1 MLLGR
6 SPCGRSLDLWMLGSP
21 LKSLW
26 LKTSEGCR
34 SFPPSSLSRHLK
46 PSFVHRSMASGT
58 EGTHICV
65 STCPPL
71 PVNQCA
77 SVFPR
82 ARPFVCSGIASIGIA
97 KETPVY
103 TVTCFGPTDIYLLLC
118 NEGNLHSTLK
128 IWPHWLVLPLPQW
141 FLRGER
147 PQSTDASLYSAS
159 RLREDLFRTCTLA
172 SVGAQAVKEAL
183 RNRVKSSWTWQG
195 GSAFKGRCRILSYII
210 LWDGPLKQNCVM
222 GLALKSLACLTR
234 LKGNDV
240 KIRKNTGA

>member
-1 MLLGR
+1 M
-6 SPCGRSLDLWMLGSP
+6 
-21 LKSLW
+21 
-26 LKTSEGCR
+26 
-34 SFPPSSLSRHLK
+34 
-46 PSFVHRSMASGT
+46 
-58 EGTHICV
+58 
-65 STCPPL
+65 
-71 PVNQCA
+71 
-77 SVFPR
+77 
-82 ARPFVCSGIASIGIA
+82 CSGIFSIGIA

-118 NEGNLHSTLK
+118 NEGNLHSALK

-159 RLREDLFRTCTLA
+159 RLREDLFCTCTLA
-172 SVGAQAVKEAL
+172 FVGAQAVKEAL
-183 RNRVKSSWTWQG
+183 RSRVKSSWTWQG

-240 KIRKNTGA
+240 KKKKGMSINQGCLCLLPSTCTRETGRGRVGLFSRQEAINACRGLPLKWQKTSSSQPEDNCKPHSRIAKLLVLFVY